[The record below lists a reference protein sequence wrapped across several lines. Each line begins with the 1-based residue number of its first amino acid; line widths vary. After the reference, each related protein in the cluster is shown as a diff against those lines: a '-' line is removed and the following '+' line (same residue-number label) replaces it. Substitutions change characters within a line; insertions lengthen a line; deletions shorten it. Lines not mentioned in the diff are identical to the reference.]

1 MRRLFR
7 SLFTTSPPPTTRTGP
22 PNAGSHYPPV
32 AHPPVAYPPL
42 TAGQIRFQRFSGV
55 RRGLDPEEV
64 RTFLYRV
71 ADEFAEV
78 RAELARTRTENN
90 RIKSALRDWQSRYR
104 PAGRV

>member
-7 SLFTTSPPPTTRTGP
+7 SLFPAAAPPPPTTPAGP
-22 PNAGSHYPPV
+22 PNAGSHY
-32 AHPPVAYPPL
+32 ARVAYPPL

-64 RTFLYRV
+64 RAFLYRV

-78 RAELARTRTENN
+78 RAELARTRTENS
-90 RIKSALRDWQSRYR
+90 RIKNALRDWQARYR
-104 PAGRV
+104 RANRA